1 VQGANE
7 TKEEKTMYRRQSSL
21 VFTALAALV
30 LLVPLAA
37 YSDSAKIS
45 KPLAKTTVELFN
57 PAKLAGMPLKAGS
70 YQVSADQLKVTLSR
84 DGKVVAEAPVQWK
97 DEPNKAES
105 SAIVVDGG
113 TITEF
118 HFGGKARYIAVAQ

>member
-7 TKEEKTMYRRQSSL
+7 IKEEKTMYRRQSSL
-21 VFTALAALV
+21 VFTALAALL
-30 LLVPLAA
+30 LLVPIAA
-37 YSDSAKIS
+37 RSDSAKVS
-45 KPLAKTTVELFN
+45 KPLAKTTMDLFN
-57 PAKLAGMPLKAGS
+57 PAKLGGMQLKAGS
-70 YQVSADQLKVTLSR
+70 YLVTADDSKVTLSH

-97 DEPNKAES
+97 DEANKAEY
-105 SAIVVDGG
+105 SAIVVDSG